1 MKQIIQN
8 LKNGKTEL
16 VEVPCPAVKAGHML
30 IQTSVSLVSAGTE
43 RMLVEFGH
51 ANLIQKARQQPD
63 KVKMVLDKIRS
74 DGLLPTLEA
83 VFNKLGQPLPLG
95 YCNVGKVTEIGGREK
110 GDGRTEVSG
119 LRIGDRVV
127 SNGPHAE
134 IVCVPKNLCAKIP
147 DGVTDEQATFTVIG
161 AIGLQ
166 GVRLLKP
173 AFGETIVVIG
183 LGLIGLIAGQILR
196 ANGCRVI
203 GFDYDQVKVD
213 IANKL
218 GIIAVN
224 PAGGT
229 DQVRFVEEQTNG
241 IGADA
246 VLITASAKGNEIISQ
261 SARMSRKR
269 GRIVLIGVVGLDISR
284 AEFYEKEL
292 SFQVSCSYG
301 PGRYDDDYEQKGQD
315 YPIAFVRWTEKR
327 NFEAILAAIE
337 SGQLD
342 VEPLITERVPLAE
355 YNRIYENMSGSS
367 SIASLLV
374 YEDNVD
380 TSSVVTVTERSF
392 SKGKGVIG
400 IIGAGNFTS
409 ATLVPAMKPLGAQL
423 KYIVSAGGLSAG
435 TLAKRAGFACAA
447 TDYRQVLEDDE
458 VDLIIITTRHNL
470 HASMVIESLKAG
482 KNVFVE
488 KPLCL
493 NEEELKEIILA
504 ADGRRLTQIEKEE
517 LATDTHRHTQ
527 TFPPDD
533 SSGGKMSLLTQRDI
547 STAGVNAD
555 SPHSTN
561 SQLNNSKL
569 KTQNSK
575 LPLLMVGFNR
585 RFAPLARKMKS
596 LIGMGAVNIVATI
609 NAGEIPANSWVH
621 DLAVGGGRIVGEA
634 CHFIDLCTYLTGS
647 RVVAVCMN
655 AMGVSPE
662 ENTDNASIL
671 LRYENG
677 SNAVINYFANGNKA
691 YSKER
696 VEVHSHGRS
705 LVMDNWRTLRGFG
718 FKGFSRLKKKQ
729 DKGHSEQFRLL
740 IDRVKNGGEAL
751 IPFGEIVNTTMAG
764 FGAVESLRE
773 GRWVEVKG

>member
-8 LKNGKTEL
+8 LKTGETALENI
-16 VEVPCPAVKAGHML
+16 PAPQVHEGQVL
-30 IQTSVSLVSAGTE
+30 IQTLRSLVSLGTE

-51 ANLIQKARQQPD
+51 ANLIQKARKQPD
-63 KVKMVLDKIRS
+63 KVKMVLDKIKS

-95 YCNVGKVTEIGGREK
+95 YCNAGRVLAIGKGVTEFK
-110 GDGRTEVSG
+110 V
-119 LRIGDRVV
+119 GDRVA

-134 IVCVPKNLCAKIP
+134 IVCVPKNLCVKIP
-147 DGVTDEQATFTVIG
+147 VSVSDDAAAFTVIG
-161 AIGLQ
+161 AVGLQ

-173 AFGETIVVIG
+173 VFGETVVVIG
-183 LGLIGLIAGQILR
+183 LGLIGLIAVQIFK
-196 ANGCRVI
+196 ANGCRVV
-203 GFDYDQVKVD
+203 GFDYDQTKVD
-213 IANKL
+213 IAGKL

-224 PAGGT
+224 PAKGT
-229 DQVRFVEEQTNG
+229 DQVRFVEEQTGG

-246 VLITASAKGNEIISQ
+246 VLIAASAKGNEIISQ

-301 PGRYDDDYEQKGQD
+301 PGRYDDNYEQKGQD

-327 NFEAILAAIE
+327 NFEAILSAIE

-342 VEPLITERVPLAE
+342 VESLITERVPLTE
-355 YNRIYENMSGSS
+355 YGRIYENMSGSS
-367 SIASLLV
+367 SIAFLLV

-380 TSSVVTVTERSF
+380 TSPMITVTERSF

-409 ATLVPAMKPLGAQL
+409 ATLLPALKPLDSQL
-423 KYIVSAGGLSAG
+423 KYIVSAGGLSAA
-435 TLAKRAGFACAA
+435 TLARRAGFACAA
-447 TDYRQVLEDDE
+447 TDYKQVLEDDE
-458 VDLIIITTRHNL
+458 VDLIMITTRHNL
-470 HASMVIESLKAG
+470 HASMVIEALKAG

-493 NEEELKEIILA
+493 TFEELEEIKKLA
-504 ADGRRLTQIEKEE
+504 TDGRRWTQIKAEGQKSRRSEDEKVGGSEG
-517 LATDTHRHTQ
+517 Q
-527 TFPPDD
+527 QD
-533 SSGGKMSLLTQRDI
+533 SFGLSSKPLSL
-547 STAGVNAD
+547 ST
-555 SPHSTN
+555 S
-561 SQLNNSKL
+561 
-569 KTQNSK
+569 
-575 LPLLMVGFNR
+575 PLLMVGFNR

-596 LIGMGAVNIVATI
+596 LIGMGAINIVATM
-609 NAGEIPANSWVH
+609 NAGEIPAGSWVH
-621 DLAVGGGRIVGEA
+621 DIDVGGGRIVGEA
-634 CHFIDLCTYLTGS
+634 CHFIDLCTYLIGS
-647 RVVAVCMN
+647 RVVSVCMN
-655 AMGVSPE
+655 AMGTSPE

-696 VEVHSHGRS
+696 IEVHSQGRS
-705 LVMDNWRTLRGFG
+705 LILDNWRTLRGFG

-740 IDRVKNGGEAL
+740 IERVKNGGPVL
-751 IPFGEIVNTTMAG
+751 IPFEEIINTTRAS
-764 FGAVESLRE
+764 FGAIESLRE
-773 GRWVEVKG
+773 GRWVDVKDRCQKSEIRSQRTKERKDKLAAD